1 MLLVSKR
8 SRLRGDS
15 SRDAPY
21 GLVRRLIA
29 ACQLIDLRGHQHRVL
44 ADQPY
49 AADIS
54 PWNLRQDLSSQARA

>member
-21 GLVRRLIA
+21 RLVRRLIG
-29 ACQLIDLRGHQHRVL
+29 ACQLTDLRGHQHKALV
-44 ADQPY
+44 DQPY

-54 PWNLRQDLSSQARA
+54 PWNLRQDFSSQARA